1 MSATEEIIDLS
12 SRGTMTDVSEPPTGS
27 GIRLRGLTKEFTV
40 KRKVV
45 TALDNANFDAPEGAF
60 VALLGP
66 SGCGKSTILRILA
79 DLEQPTSG
87 TAEVHGE
94 APSEIRKRHH
104 LGIAFQDA
112 ALLPW
117 RSVVSNIKLPL
128 QVSGV
133 KVSDEAIADLVK
145 LVGLEGFE
153 QARPAQLSG
162 GMRQRVAIARSLVI
176 EPKVLLLDE
185 PFGALDEMTRQRLNL
200 ELLRIWTERATTT
213 LLVTHSIAEAVF
225 LADVVAV
232 MSARPGRIV
241 ARIEID
247 LPRPRTPDMMRS
259 PEFHAYCDQFSDLLF
274 SGGIAP
280 SGDDK

>member
-1 MSATEEIIDLS
+1 MSEFILET
-12 SRGTMTDVSEPPTGS
+12 
-27 GIRLRGLTKEFTV
+27 RGLTKEFTV
-40 KRKVV
+40 KRKKV
-45 TALDNANFDAPEGAF
+45 TALDNADFDAPEGAF

-94 APSEIRKRHH
+94 APSEVRKRHH

-145 LVGLEGFE
+145 LVGLEGT
-153 QARPAQLSG
+153 G
-162 GMRQRVAIARSLVI
+162 
-176 EPKVLLLDE
+176 
-185 PFGALDEMTRQRLNL
+185 
-200 ELLRIWTERATTT
+200 
-213 LLVTHSIAEAVF
+213 
-225 LADVVAV
+225 
-232 MSARPGRIV
+232 
-241 ARIEID
+241 
-247 LPRPRTPDMMRS
+247 LPRAVLDDPRITVHR
-259 PEFHAYCDQFSDLLF
+259 FR
-274 SGGIAP
+274 P
-280 SGDDK
+280 SSRRYAQAKPR

>member
-1 MSATEEIIDLS
+1 MAATEQIIDLAD
-12 SRGTMTDVSEPPTGS
+12 RRPAAPAVSGAEAGS

-40 KRKVV
+40 KRKKV
-45 TALDNANFDAPEGAF
+45 TALDNADFDAPEGAF

-94 APSEIRKRHH
+94 APGEIRKRHH

-153 QARPAQLSG
+153 QARPGQLSG

-274 SGGIAP
+274 SGGVAP
-280 SGDDK
+280 SGDD